1 MTVLDKCPD
10 RYGMTKIQWTSTQI
24 NLVEMYY
31 NTSKSRGQGQSPLVG
46 TKDPGDSKDL
56 RAHLVYRSP
65 CTIPTTRNHPA
76 YSSALSVTKNSWLFE
91 TVFSTLLGQ
100 LRLERACFPVLFT
113 VDPGSPLWSNILN
126 MGTGSSTGSLSN
138 IWWRFSCLS
147 KGLILDTT

>member
-10 RYGMTKIQWTSTQI
+10 HYEMTKIQWTSTQI

-56 RAHLVYRSP
+56 RAHLVYGSLR
-65 CTIPTTRNHPA
+65 TIPTTRNHPA
-76 YSSALSVTKNSWLFE
+76 YTSTLSVTKNSWLFE

-100 LRLERACFPVLFT
+100 LRLERACFSVLFT

-126 MGTGSSTGSLSN
+126 MGTRSSTGSLSN